1 MNYQPWKKHLDSFT
15 GRLCVLHNVCH
26 YVHYVHEADAE
37 SGLYTCVCI
46 SCTRTWTPQ
55 VGSVESGGEGTVDWA
70 LRRGSRKAWQ
80 KKRKCDGERERGNQA
95 GDKSVGSNIA
105 ELKVTWVLI
114 SCQWKR
120 EQYQDWNTSFNES
133 LVQGAQWAQAVNI
146 QNIIPPSLTLS
157 APCSS
162 TLCYCIGAHTHTHA
176 HRPAHTRINAATYM
190 CPH

>member
-1 MNYQPWKKHLDSFT
+1 MSVIMYMKQTPS
-15 GRLCVLHNVCH
+15 R
-26 YVHYVHEADAE
+26 A
-37 SGLYTCVCI
+37 
-46 SCTRTWTPQ
+46 CTRVCVYFLHKNLNTTSWKC
-55 VGSVESGGEGTVDWA
+55 GER
-70 LRRGSRKAWQ
+70 RRGDGGLSTEERKQ
-80 KKRKCDGERERGNQA
+80 KGVTEEEKVWWRERERGNQA

-162 TLCYCIGAHTHTHA
+162 TLCYCIGTHTHTHA